1 METKMF
7 KKLNDL
13 LNRNDRGFTLLE
25 LLVVSSIIGILA
37 AIAIPSLGGSRR
49 SALEAACVKGLK
61 SVADSQEMYFRI
73 NGHYT
78 DSWSEL
84 DNFLPSAFSG
94 WANKRY
100 FIQSYSLQFRTD
112 PTEQTYTT
120 WAWPFYSSMRLS
132 TFKIDD
138 DGVVTTPDNRPV

>member
-1 METKMF
+1 ML
-7 KKLNDL
+7 KKLNEL
-13 LNRNDRGFTLLE
+13 ISRNDRGFTLLE

-37 AIAIPSLGGSRR
+37 AIAIPSLGGARR

-61 SVADSQEMYFRI
+61 SVADSEEMFFRI
-73 NGHYT
+73 NGRYT
-78 DSWSEL
+78 GSWSEL
-84 DNFLPSAFSG
+84 DNFLPSPFSG
-94 WANKRY
+94 WAMKRY

-112 PTEQTYTT
+112 PTQQTYTT
-120 WAWPFYSSMRLS
+120 WAWPYYSSMRLS

>member
-1 METKMF
+1 MLRKIHEI
-7 KKLNDL
+7 
-13 LNRNDRGFTLLE
+13 LNRNEKGFTLLE

-37 AIAIPSLGGSRR
+37 AIAIPSLGGARR

-61 SVADSQEMYFRI
+61 SVADSEEMHFRI
-73 NGHYT
+73 NGRYT
-78 DSWSEL
+78 PNWSEL
-84 DNFLPSAFSG
+84 DNFLPAPFSG

-100 FIQSYSLQFRTD
+100 FIQSYSLQFFSD
-112 PTEQTYTT
+112 PTQQTYTV
-120 WAWPFYSSMRLS
+120 WAWPFFSSMKLS